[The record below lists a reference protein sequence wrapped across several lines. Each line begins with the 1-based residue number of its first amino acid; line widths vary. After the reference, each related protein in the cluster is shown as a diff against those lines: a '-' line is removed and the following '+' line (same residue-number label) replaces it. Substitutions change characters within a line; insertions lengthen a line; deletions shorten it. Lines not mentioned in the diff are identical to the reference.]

1 MVEPF
6 GYGLSDQTE
15 KERSTANIVSE
26 IHEALQSLH
35 IDRYI
40 LMGHSISGIY
50 RLDYVNKYADEVS
63 AYVGLDSSVPA
74 ISEQKLI
81 HQIHNRLNGSATWVS
96 PECN

>member
-1 MVEPF
+1 MILPGYETAVPALDFKPLISELTPYYKVVVVKPF

-50 RLDYVNKYADEVS
+50 EGNPIMCSRKF
-63 AYVGLDSSVPA
+63 
-74 ISEQKLI
+74 IRQ
-81 HQIHNRLNGSATWVS
+81 
-96 PECN
+96 